1 MTITYSVEELEH
13 SEGSSLF
20 LVKRIS
26 TGHDLEDEDEV
37 LEMDVVD
44 ELMTLRNSDIEAYEA
59 LCIMLTTLV
68 ERGAPMDAA
77 IA

>member
-1 MTITYSVEELEH
+1 MTLTYGVEELEH

-20 LVKRIS
+20 LVKRIVGAG
-26 TGHDLEDEDEV
+26 TEEHDEV

-44 ELMTLRNSDIEAYEA
+44 ELMTLRNTDLDAYEA